1 MDLFLRFKSW
11 ILNLLFPFSLHL
23 NIPDHY
29 FLAVQS
35 LESYKEMVIHFFDDD
50 VINAGR
56 LEVLKYFTDM
66 LCLRLS
72 SEVALDIQNHFEN
85 VIRNV

>member
-23 NIPDHY
+23 NIPDQY

-35 LESYKEMVIHFFDDD
+35 LEDYKELLIHFFDDGT
-50 VINAGR
+50 INVGR
-56 LEVLKYFTDM
+56 LEVLKCFTEM

-72 SEVALDIQNHFEN
+72 PKVASDIRNHFEN
-85 VIRNV
+85 VIGIV